1 MASRRPGRYIVVDMA
16 VMRTRMQKRTKDE
29 AQQDIDSFIAEL
41 DANWQRDDLDWGQEL
56 LALLREFRGASQ
68 LEQLVA
74 SRERL
79 HTFFAAR
86 KRKLKGI
93 SNLLSW

>member
-1 MASRRPGRYIVVDMA
+1 
-16 VMRTRMQKRTKDE
+16 MQKRTRDE
-29 AQQDIDSFIAEL
+29 ALQDIDSFIAEL
-41 DANWQRDDLDWGQEL
+41 DADWQRDGLDWGQEL

-68 LEQLVA
+68 VEQLVA

-86 KRKLKGI
+86 KRQLKGI
-93 SNLLSW
+93 SYLLSWVDDVVESYEKPVA